1 MNRLTSTSESC
12 ISKLLI
18 TWDSDIKSSKIYRP
32 VLVFYGYTWILLLI
46 HLKRFLDFTIVS
58 VIILGD
64 FNIEVELEMKLK
76 ILVLRQWVCNRDI
89 GIYGNEIE
97 SSHQLA
103 QTPTL
108 LQWYWPLYL
117 NLALVSSFSLKME
130 LLLLIGDDVHS
141 QIGRDLVCKEQHFG
155 KVSSCLQSW

>member
-12 ISKLLI
+12 ISKLWLHG
-18 TWDSDIKSSKIYRP
+18 DSDIKSSKIYRP

-76 ILVLRQWVCNRDI
+76 ILVLRQWVCRDI

-97 SSHQLA
+97 SSTNLPKPYSLA
-103 QTPTL
+103 VI
-108 LQWYWPLYL
+108 
-117 NLALVSSFSLKME
+117 LAFVFESGSCFFISLKME
-130 LLLLIGDDVHS
+130 LLLLVGDDVHES
-141 QIGRDLVCKEQHFG
+141 DWKRPSL
-155 KVSSCLQSW
+155 

>member
-1 MNRLTSTSESC
+1 MNRLTGTSESC

-18 TWDSDIKSSKIYRP
+18 TWDSDIKSSKLYRP
-32 VLVFYGYTWILLLI
+32 VLVFHGYPWTLLLI
-46 HLKRFLDFTIVS
+46 HLKRFLDFTTVP

-64 FNIEVELEMKLK
+64 FNTEVEMKLS

-103 QTPTL
+103 QTPAF
-108 LQWYWPLYL
+108 LQWYWPLHL

-130 LLLLIGDDVHS
+130 LLLLLSDDGCS